1 MDIIIAGAGGVGF
14 RLARTLCLKHN
25 VTVLDKNE
33 DALSRLQESIDILAI
48 VGNIED
54 PKTYELL
61 VDKESDLFIA
71 VTDSDETNIISTLIA
86 EETIN
91 VKEKI
96 IRLRNDFFAKSA
108 IGEKLGITS
117 SVFPFVLTAKSVE
130 SLLEFPKA
138 NNVKCFQ
145 DFSQKL
151 ISVRVEMA
159 ISIEEINSAFVKVV
173 GIERDKNFFIPSD
186 YETLQK
192 DDLIY
197 LIGDM
202 KNIKE
207 ICSRLNPQMPTDI
220 KNIVI
225 FGAELLGVEIA
236 KLLADYDN
244 VSIKLIEKN
253 LKKCEDASEILQ
265 ENVAVINS
273 KYGEHQLFKE
283 ENLENA
289 DMLIASTSNDEQ
301 NIIKCLEAKEFG
313 IKKVVAINNDL
324 EHYGLMHKL
333 DIVAVRGP
341 KTNAYYSIL
350 EKINSSTIVSQRQY
364 CGGKG
369 LMLLR
374 KILNDSVLLESTIK
388 PYKQENANV
397 FIIKGDKIQDFNE
410 PKRVEVDDIIIMFG
424 KCEDEEDLQRWI
436 NSL

>member
-48 VGNIED
+48 VGNIEN

-71 VTDSDETNIISTLIA
+71 VTDSDEANIISTLIA

-96 IRLRNDFFAKSA
+96 IRLRNDFFAKST

-117 SVFPFVLTAKSVE
+117 SVFPFAWTAKSIE

-138 NNVKCFQ
+138 NNVKGFQ

-159 ISIEEINSAFVKVV
+159 ISTEEINSAFVKVV

-197 LIGDM
+197 LIGDI

-225 FGAELLGVEIA
+225 FGAELLGIEIA
-236 KLLADYDN
+236 KLLSNYDN

-289 DMLIASTSNDEQ
+289 DMLIASTSNDE
-301 NIIKCLEAKEFG
+301 FG
-313 IKKVVAINNDL
+313 IKKVVAVNNDL

-333 DIVAVRGP
+333 DIIAVRGP

-369 LMLLR
+369 LLLLR
-374 KILNDSVLLESTIK
+374 KILNDSILLESTIK
-388 PYKQENANV
+388 PYKKENAGV
-397 FIIKGDKIQDFNE
+397 FIVKGDKIQDFNE
-410 PKRVEVDDIIIMFG
+410 PKKVEVGDIVVIFG
-424 KCEDEEDLQRWI
+424 KCEDEEDLKKWI